1 MDTNPDALQ
10 QMLIKGAVGSALN
23 KGLDFVALTSLEHS
37 AQPQLYKRLPE
48 NAQTVVRDLGD
59 GFEVKEIELKNDAGP
74 FKTLGIVWNQS
85 DASGR
90 EGVNRLLT
98 QGVPFKEGGLV
109 DSKVADEVL
118 RSQEEL
124 LREQL
129 ARIDNTPSTRTPE
142 RAPTPEQTESRAM
155 LERLDAATP
164 VERAVFEST
173 GMEPG
178 LDRASILPF
187 AGSREEGNLQLA
199 APGFVYD
206 AARAFVTPG
215 MAARGQRVSD
225 EDILN
230 TAMNVMGGGAG
241 ASRVAGPRTAS
252 DEVLLGMG
260 VGSKEAPTAAG
271 DLAALT
277 GRSPLD
283 MSTEARMQRAADEGY
298 YPETYYHGTSADFDS
313 FDPLKADPSRRG
325 AIFITNNPAVAST
338 YARTAGSKNVMPL
351 MIRPENPIQIYAGGA
366 NWNKLRG
373 DTVVELP
380 ARVGPPDEGDVLLAE
395 LRGVAPPTSKEY
407 PASKSTLKE
416 LFPEV
421 FRQKLDGDGTINTN
435 DLARWAQ
442 YQGADSLIFHDIVDI
457 GPTYLKNQKAFQPS
471 KNVVM
476 FDPKKIRSVNAA
488 FDPAKRDSSNITF
501 AKGGEVSSAKDM
513 LDRLTSAR

>member
-1 MDTNPDALQ
+1 
-10 QMLIKGAVGSALN
+10 
-23 KGLDFVALTSLEHS
+23 
-37 AQPQLYKRLPE
+37 
-48 NAQTVVRDLGD
+48 
-59 GFEVKEIELKNDAGP
+59 
-74 FKTLGIVWNQS
+74 
-85 DASGR
+85 
-90 EGVNRLLT
+90 
-98 QGVPFKEGGLV
+98 
-109 DSKVADEVL
+109 
-118 RSQEEL
+118 
-124 LREQL
+124 
-129 ARIDNTPSTRTPE
+129 
-142 RAPTPEQTESRAM
+142 
-155 LERLDAATP
+155 
-164 VERAVFEST
+164 
-173 GMEPG
+173 
-178 LDRASILPF
+178 
-187 AGSREEGNLQLA
+187 
-199 APGFVYD
+199 
-206 AARAFVTPG
+206 

-421 FRQKLDGDGTINTN
+421 FRQKLDGYGTINTN